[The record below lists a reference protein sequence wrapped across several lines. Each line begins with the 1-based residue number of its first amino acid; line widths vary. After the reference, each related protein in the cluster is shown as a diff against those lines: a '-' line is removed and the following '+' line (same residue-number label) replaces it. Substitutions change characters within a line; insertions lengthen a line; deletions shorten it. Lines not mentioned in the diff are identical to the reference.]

1 MQVIKER
8 LIAFREAIGEK
19 STQMPRIRPPGIRQ
33 YRPAGYTPAD
43 IIVTFA
49 YAAGI
54 AATREPELRQA
65 FEEMD
70 KLRKTFHPVCSFSKT
85 AVSDFREGLKF
96 GASEDCTA
104 LHVTYSY
111 SKVFNALS
119 YGGGYTFKADKDVQ
133 ENEEWFRWCTSPKR
147 AYRVW
152 DNTLD
157 KFPTEFLKVDPIDPA
172 KCGKRTFEHW
182 GCAAE
187 SISIYKTPDEG
198 WEHIR
203 NATFHA
209 LILLAA
215 LGQPH
220 LMKSVWS
227 QARRIQYCLF
237 MPKGK
242 VVPLM
247 LRRI

>member
-1 MQVIKER
+1 MQQVKER
-8 LIAFREAIGEK
+8 VIAFREAIREK
-19 STQMPRIRPPGIRQ
+19 STKLPCIRPRGIRQ

-49 YAAGI
+49 YVAGI
-54 AATREPELRQA
+54 AATREPELRSA
-65 FEEMD
+65 FEELD
-70 KLRKTFHPVCSFSKT
+70 NLRKLFHPVCSFNKT

-96 GASEDCTA
+96 GALEDCTSPNVA
-104 LHVTYSY
+104 YAY
-111 SKVFNALS
+111 SKIFNALS
-119 YGGGYTFKADKDVQ
+119 YGGGTIFKADRDVQ
-133 ENEEWFRWCTSPKR
+133 ENEEWLEWCTSPER

-157 KFPTEFLKVDPIDPA
+157 KFPTEFLKADPVKKCA
-172 KCGKRTFEHW
+172 KRVFEHW
-182 GCAAE
+182 GYAAE
-187 SISIYKTPDEG
+187 HVSIYETPEEG

-220 LMKSVWS
+220 LMKSVWE
-227 QARRIQYCLF
+227 QARRLQYCLY
-237 MPKGK
+237 MGK
-242 VVPLM
+242 EKIVPLIM
-247 LRRI
+247 QRI

>member
-8 LIAFREAIGEK
+8 LIAFREAIREK
-19 STQMPRIRPPGIRQ
+19 STKMPCIRPKGIRQ

-49 YAAGI
+49 YVAGI
-54 AATREPELRQA
+54 AATREPELRSA
-65 FEEMD
+65 FEELD
-70 KLRKTFHPVCSFSKT
+70 NLRKTFHPVCSFNKT

-96 GASEDCTA
+96 GASENCKSCNVA
-104 LHVTYSY
+104 YSY
-111 SKVFNALS
+111 SKVFNTLS
-119 YGGGYTFKADKDVQ
+119 YGGGYIFRVDDDVQ
-133 ENEEWFRWCTSPKR
+133 ENEAWLERCTSPER

-187 SISIYKTPDEG
+187 SIYIYKTPDEG

-220 LMKSVWS
+220 LMKSVWE

>member
-1 MQVIKER
+1 
-8 LIAFREAIGEK
+8 
-19 STQMPRIRPPGIRQ
+19 MPCIRPKGIRQ

-49 YAAGI
+49 YVAGI
-54 AATREPELRQA
+54 AATREPELRSA
-65 FEEMD
+65 FEERD
-70 KLRKTFHPVCSFSKT
+70 KLRKMFHPVCPFNKT

-96 GASEDCTA
+96 GESEECTA
-104 LHVTYSY
+104 QNVAYAY

-119 YGGGYTFKADKDVQ
+119 YGGGYIFKADEDVQ
-133 ENEEWFRWCTSPKR
+133 ENEEWLERCTSPESTFS
-147 AYRVW
+147 YRVW

-182 GCAAE
+182 GSAAE

-198 WEHIR
+198 WEHTR

-220 LMKSVWS
+220 LMKSIWE

-237 MPKGK
+237 TPKGK

>member
-1 MQVIKER
+1 MQQIKER
-8 LIAFREAIGEK
+8 LIAFRETIGER
-19 STQMPRIRPPGIRQ
+19 STKMPRIRPPGIRQ
-33 YRPAGYTPAD
+33 YRPEGYTPAD

-54 AATREPELRQA
+54 AATQEPELRSA
-65 FEEMD
+65 FEELD
-70 KLRKTFHPVCSFSKT
+70 NLRKTFHPVCSFNKT

-104 LHVTYSY
+104 LHVAYSY
-111 SKVFNALS
+111 SKVFDTLS

-133 ENEEWFRWCTSPKR
+133 ENEEWFRWCTSPER

-157 KFPTEFLKVDPIDPA
+157 KFPAEFLKVDPV
-172 KCGKRTFEHW
+172 KCGKHTLEHW
-182 GCAAE
+182 GYAAE
-187 SISIYKTPDEG
+187 HVSIYTTPEEG

-203 NATFHA
+203 TATFHA

-220 LMKSVWS
+220 LMKSVWE
-227 QARRIQYCLF
+227 QARRLQYCLF
-237 MPKGK
+237 MGK
-242 VVPLM
+242 EKTVPLI
-247 LRRI
+247 LQRI